1 MAGCERCG
9 AALSRHARTSVCPTC
24 QAGTTTLSAR
34 PPRLAPAVWMWSDP
48 AAAAALTSRDLATI
62 LRAYRTANGLSQEAL
77 ARLLGYDKS
86 YIAMIETRRRTPG
99 DVGGRRHI
107 ARALGLPYH
116 VLGVTDPDGADF
128 AALVQFGDSVVRLA
142 EVARRSGRAVEAVNE
157 LWPLVARLEA
167 RAADGR
173 IERDTL
179 HLLAS
184 ARLALGVS
192 LGTVL
197 PEERLTGAATW
208 TGKALVLARH
218 LGDGHFLAD
227 TLRMHGNELRKA
239 GRLPAA
245 VARLEHAVAV
255 SADPGGRGSAFAL
268 LARATAEAAMPDRFT
283 QAIGA
288 CRTLLDSHTGGGMLL
303 NFFTLREIHARG
315 LLSLNRPGDALRAL
329 DGTDPGEPVAP
340 QWQVIERVT
349 AGEILAA
356 AGERA
361 GAEDA
366 LAAAIAT
373 AERRRLPHQL
383 QRAIRAADRSGM
395 ARIGA
400 AGRAALQRLRGLL
413 APAA

>member
-9 AALSRHARTSVCPTC
+9 ARLSRHARTPVCPTC
-24 QAGTTTLSAR
+24 QAGTTTLSTR

-48 AAAAALTSRDLATI
+48 AAAAALSSRDLATI
-62 LRAYRTANGLSQEAL
+62 LRAYRAANGLSQEAL
-77 ARLLGYDKS
+77 AGLLGYDKS

-99 DVGGRRHI
+99 DVAGRRHI
-107 ARALGLPYH
+107 ARVLGLPFH
-116 VLGVTDPDGADF
+116 VLGVADPDGADF

-173 IERDTL
+173 LERDTL
-179 HLLAS
+179 YLLAS

-197 PEERLTGAATW
+197 PEERLTGAAAW

-218 LGDGHFLAD
+218 LGDDHFLAD

-255 SADPGGRGSAFAL
+255 STDPGGRGSAFAL
-268 LARATAEAAMPDRFT
+268 LARAAGDAAMPDRFT
-283 QAIGA
+283 HAIDA
-288 CRTLLDSHTGGGMLL
+288 CRRLLDSGAGRGMLL
-303 NFFTLREIHARG
+303 NPFTLREIHARG
-315 LLSLNRPGDALRAL
+315 LLALGRPCEALHAL
-329 DGTDPGEPVAP
+329 DGTDPGEPAAP

-349 AGEILAA
+349 TGEVLAA
-356 AGERA
+356 GGECA

-383 QRAIRAADRSGM
+383 QRAIRVADRSGM
-395 ARIGA
+395 VRIGA